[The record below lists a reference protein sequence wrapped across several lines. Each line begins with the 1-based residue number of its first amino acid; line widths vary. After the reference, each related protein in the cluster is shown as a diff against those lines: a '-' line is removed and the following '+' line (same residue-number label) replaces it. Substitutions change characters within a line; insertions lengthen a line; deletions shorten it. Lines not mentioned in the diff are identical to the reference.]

1 MFFNNEEKK
10 KQEKINTLLN
20 VKDNEEL
27 FTSLTTLQNEISVE
41 FNTKVVAI
49 TGIKGEELTA
59 AFSKGFGEAYALNG
73 SKTLVVD
80 ANLYEPHLTTL
91 LNKSGE
97 DEGDVEIK
105 DKDQQYKII
114 SISDKLSAL
123 SLTKQIYPSELF
135 KSGIIQNAIKEHK
148 DEYEH
153 FIIIVPEIKNHKE
166 IFLLADIIECI
177 VLLTF
182 KDITR
187 KKDIFDAIQFM
198 NVNKLPLAKTVL
210 LK

>member
-1 MFFNNEEKK
+1 MFFNNDKK
-10 KQEKINTLLN
+10 KQEKIETLLN

-27 FTSLTTLQNEISVE
+27 FTSLTTLQNEISVG
-41 FNTKVVAI
+41 FNTKVIAI

-59 AFSKGFGEAYALNG
+59 AFAKGFGEAFSLNG

-80 ANLYEPHLTTL
+80 ANLYNPCLAKL
-91 LNKSGE
+91 LNNGE
-97 DEGDVEIK
+97 DESDVEIVEK
-105 DKDQQYKII
+105 NQQYKITTI
-114 SISDKLSAL
+114 NDKLSTL
-123 SLTKQIYPSELF
+123 SLNKQIYPSELL
-135 KSGIIQNAIKEHK
+135 KSGVIQKALEDHK
-148 DEYEH
+148 DEFEH

-166 IFLLADIIECI
+166 IFLLGDVIESI

-182 KDITR
+182 KNITR

>member
-1 MFFNNEEKK
+1 MFFNNDEKK

-27 FTSLTTLQNEISVE
+27 FTSLTTLQNEISVG

-91 LNKSGE
+91 LNTSGE

-105 DKDQQYKII
+105 DKNQQYKII

>member
-27 FTSLTTLQNEISVE
+27 FTSLTTLQNEISVG

-59 AFSKGFGEAYALNG
+59 AFAKGFGEAYALNG

-91 LNKSGE
+91 LNTSGE

-187 KKDIFDAIQFM
+187 KKDIFDAIQFL

>member
-1 MFFNNEEKK
+1 MFFNNDEKK
-10 KQEKINTLLN
+10 KQEKIDALLN
-20 VKDNEEL
+20 IKDNEEL
-27 FTSLTTLQNEISVE
+27 FGSLTALQNEISVG
-41 FNTKVVAI
+41 FNTKIIAVV
-49 TGIKGEELTA
+49 GIKGEELTA

-73 SKTLVVD
+73 SKSLVID
-80 ANLYEPHLTTL
+80 ANLYNPSLAKL
-91 LNKSGE
+91 LNNGE
-97 DEGDVEIK
+97 DEGDVEVV
-105 DKDQQYKII
+105 DNNQQYKITTLN
-114 SISDKLSAL
+114 DKLSVL
-123 SLTKQIYPSELF
+123 SLSKQIYPSELF
-135 KSGIIQNAIKEHK
+135 KSGIVQTAIKVHK

-182 KDITR
+182 KNITR

-198 NVNKLPLAKTVL
+198 TANKLPLAKTVL

>member
-1 MFFNNEEKK
+1 MFFNNDEKK
-10 KQEKINTLLN
+10 KQERINTLLN

-27 FTSLTTLQNEISVE
+27 FTSLTTLQNEISVG

-91 LNKSGE
+91 LNTSGE

-114 SISDKLSAL
+114 SISNKLSAL

>member
-1 MFFNNEEKK
+1 M
-10 KQEKINTLLN
+10 
-20 VKDNEEL
+20 
-27 FTSLTTLQNEISVE
+27 
-41 FNTKVVAI
+41 
-49 TGIKGEELTA
+49 
-59 AFSKGFGEAYALNG
+59 
-73 SKTLVVD
+73 VD
-80 ANLYEPHLTTL
+80 ANLYEPHLTKL
-91 LNKSGE
+91 LNTSGE

>member
-27 FTSLTTLQNEISVE
+27 FTSLTTLQNEISVG

-59 AFSKGFGEAYALNG
+59 AFAKGFGEAYALNG

-80 ANLYEPHLTTL
+80 ANLYEPHLTKL
-91 LNKSGE
+91 LNTSGE

-187 KKDIFDAIQFM
+187 KKDIFDAIQFL

>member
-1 MFFNNEEKK
+1 MFFNNDKK
-10 KQEKINTLLN
+10 KQEKIETLLN

-27 FTSLTTLQNEISVE
+27 FTSLTTLQNEISVG

-49 TGIKGEELTA
+49 AGIIGEELTA

-91 LNKSGE
+91 LNTSGD

-114 SISDKLSAL
+114 SINDKLSAL

-135 KSGIIQNAIKEHK
+135 KSGIIQKAIEEHK
-148 DEYEH
+148 NEYEH